1 MTLPCRVR
9 QQREQRRD
17 GSARGGGSDCSRVHR
32 RYRRRLLYLI
42 RFEQV

>member
-17 GSARGGGSDCSRVHR
+17 GSARDGGSDCSRVR
-32 RYRRRLLYLI
+32 RRRLLYLI
-42 RFEQV
+42 RFEHV